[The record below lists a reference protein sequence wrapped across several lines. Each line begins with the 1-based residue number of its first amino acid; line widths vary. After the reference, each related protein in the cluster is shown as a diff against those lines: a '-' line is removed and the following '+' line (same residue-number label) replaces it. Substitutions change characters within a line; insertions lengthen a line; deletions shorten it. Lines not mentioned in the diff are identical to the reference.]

1 MQTIMPKD
9 TWISTPLWSQ
19 KNRCLQPRSCSIDD
33 LVADHVGGTIGVR
46 QVVDVR
52 DRGQGPV

>member
-1 MQTIMPKD
+1 MGE
-9 TWISTPLWSQ
+9 PLAEFVPQRRSID
-19 KNRCLQPRSCSIDD
+19 PRVPMSCSIDD
-33 LVADHVGGTIGVR
+33 LVADHAGGTIGVR